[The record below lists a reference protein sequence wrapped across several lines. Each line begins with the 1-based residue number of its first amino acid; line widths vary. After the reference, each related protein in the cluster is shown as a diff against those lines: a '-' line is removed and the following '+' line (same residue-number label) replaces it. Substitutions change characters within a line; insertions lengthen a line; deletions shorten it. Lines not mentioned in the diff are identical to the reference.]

1 MNARKIVT
9 YKLDLN
15 NLPPL
20 TKSQKAELAA
30 LAARPDSEIDFSD
43 APELTDEQW
52 KSATRR
58 GFYRPV
64 KQQITAR
71 LDSDVLHWLKSQGK
85 GYQSRMNEILRKEM
99 LAAMKR

>member
-15 NLPPL
+15 SLPSL
-20 TKSQKAELAA
+20 TESQKAELAA

-43 APELTDEQW
+43 SPGVTDERW
-52 KSATRR
+52 KKAIL
-58 GFYRPV
+58 YRPV

-71 LDSDVLHWLKSQGK
+71 LDTDVLHWLKSYGK

>member
-20 TKSQKAELAA
+20 TESQKAELAA
-30 LAARPDSEIDFSD
+30 LAARPDSEIDLSD

-52 KSATRR
+52 KNAIRHR
-58 GFYRPV
+58 FYRPSNSRSPRGS
-64 KQQITAR
+64 TAMCCI
-71 LDSDVLHWLKSQGK
+71 G
-85 GYQSRMNEILRKEM
+85 
-99 LAAMKR
+99 